1 SYRQLQQFALV
12 LSIISVIY
20 CAAEGGVSIGFGA
33 ESSSH
38 ALTFFGIQSA
48 IEVGSA
54 AIVVWRFR
62 KVAPP
67 GQEREGQISPANLKV
82 EKMGSWAIGISLGVL
97 GITAQVTALIDLANH
112 NIPDSSDASIIISA
126 VCLVIMVIIWYP
138 TNTLAHVLHS
148 STLEGEAKCSL
159 TCIQMT
165 LVLFIGSLIVRVSK
179 GGWWV
184 NSVTTMLLGRLFEYE
199 AWKTIKWVRDPNF
212 DGGCCGG

>member
-1 SYRQLQQFALV
+1 MQAESSHTDEPHHCHDQDHNSQTESNTHKHAHTPSSKTRVFGRSLSYRQLQQFALV

-67 GQEREGQISPANLKV
+67 GQEREGQISPANLK
-82 EKMGSWAIGISLGVL
+82 
-97 GITAQVTALIDLANH
+97 
-112 NIPDSSDASIIISA
+112 
-126 VCLVIMVIIWYP
+126 
-138 TNTLAHVLHS
+138 
-148 STLEGEAKCSL
+148 
-159 TCIQMT
+159 
-165 LVLFIGSLIVRVSK
+165 
-179 GGWWV
+179 
-184 NSVTTMLLGRLFEYE
+184 
-199 AWKTIKWVRDPNF
+199 
-212 DGGCCGG
+212 